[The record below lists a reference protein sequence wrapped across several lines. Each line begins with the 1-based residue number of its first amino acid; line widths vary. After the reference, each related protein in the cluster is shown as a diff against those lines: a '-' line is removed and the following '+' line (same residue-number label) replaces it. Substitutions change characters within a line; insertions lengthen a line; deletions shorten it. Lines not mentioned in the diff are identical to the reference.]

1 MGLPEP
7 FQSVVFKNPFLIDY
21 RPKIPI
27 VKSFFGKIPT
37 ESKNAPF
44 PHKLA
49 EMVIPEK
56 ISRKDTISRLGDWQ
70 GNERRIMLVLS
81 RKKDE
86 SIIVRI
92 PGQEDI
98 RLTVVRIDNMNKVRI
113 GVEADKEVVILRAEL
128 EDVREELSEVK

>member
-1 MGLPEP
+1 
-7 FQSVVFKNPFLIDY
+7 
-21 RPKIPI
+21 
-27 VKSFFGKIPT
+27 
-37 ESKNAPF
+37 
-44 PHKLA
+44 
-49 EMVIPEK
+49 
-56 ISRKDTISRLGDWQ
+56 
-70 GNERRIMLVLS
+70 MLVLS

-128 EDVREELSEVK
+128 DESRKEFSGIK